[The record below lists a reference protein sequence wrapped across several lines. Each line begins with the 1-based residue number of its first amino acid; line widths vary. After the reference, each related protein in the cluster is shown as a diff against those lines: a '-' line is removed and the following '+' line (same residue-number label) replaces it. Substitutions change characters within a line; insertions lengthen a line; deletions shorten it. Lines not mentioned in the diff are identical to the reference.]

1 MNKFALS
8 AVVAAGI
15 AVAAPFAFAQTA
27 VPPGATAPTDTTQS
41 QRARPLPG
49 ERIEAR
55 LAYARTALKITPV
68 QEPQWNA
75 LANVLRRHATAMD
88 QQVTQRRAT
97 DRDQPVSAIERLTR
111 RQAMM
116 TEAATRMNE
125 VLEAAKPLYA
135 VLNDDQK
142 KEADALLSRGG
153 PQRGH
158 HRPRWH

>member
-8 AVVAAGI
+8 AVFLAAGI
-15 AVAAPFAFAQTA
+15 AASPLAYAQPA
-27 VPPGATAPTDTTQS
+27 SPGALPDTTQS

-55 LAYARTALKITPV
+55 LAYAKTALKITPA
-68 QEPQWNA
+68 QEAQWNA
-75 LANVLRRHATAMD
+75 LATVLRRHAAAMD
-88 QQVTQRRAT
+88 QQVTQRRAA
-97 DRDQPVSAIERLTR
+97 DRNQPVSAIERLTR

-116 TEAATRMNE
+116 AEAATRMNE

-135 VLNDDQK
+135 VLSDDQK
-142 KEADALLSRGG
+142 KDADALLNRGG
-153 PQRGH
+153 GRGGH

>member
-1 MNKFALS
+1 MNKYALS
-8 AVVAAGI
+8 AVIVAVGLA
-15 AVAAPFAFAQTA
+15 AAPFAFAQTA
-27 VPPGATAPTDTTQS
+27 VPPGGAPDAAQS
-41 QRARPLPG
+41 QRARPLPS

-55 LAYARTALKITPV
+55 LAYAKTALNITPA
-68 QEPQWNA
+68 QESQWNA
-75 LANVLRRHATAMD
+75 LAAVLRRHATALD
-88 QQVTQRRAT
+88 QQVAQRRSAN
-97 DRDQPVSAIERLTR
+97 RDQPVSAIERLTR

-116 TEAATRMNE
+116 AEAATRMNE

-135 VLNDDQK
+135 SFDDDQK